1 MGERRRVTRTFLI
14 ADVRGYTSF
23 THEHGPEAAAQL
35 TERFADLTRKIVEE
49 GGGEVVEVRGDEV
62 LAAFDSVRDAVR
74 AALALQGAYV
84 EEALDDGSPLPVGI
98 GLDVG
103 EAMPLDGG
111 YRGAALN
118 LAARLCGA
126 AAAGEV
132 LATQEVRHLAGSLPE
147 VTFLDLGAIRVKN
160 VPDEIRVVRV
170 VPEGEDPAR
179 RFLDVDAATR
189 RLRVI
194 VADDSTLFREGVV
207 RVLAENGFDVAAQA
221 ADAEELL
228 RLVEADPPDVVVTDI
243 RMPPTGTTEGLVA
256 AQRIRLEH
264 PDVGVVVLSQYVET
278 RHALKLLQ
286 ETPDRVGYLLKD
298 RVSDLAD
305 FVDAVRRIARGGS
318 AIDPEV
324 VSSLLGRRREHD
336 VIDDLTD
343 REREIL
349 GLMAEGRTNQ
359 AISEQLFLSPK
370 TVETHVGAIFSK
382 LGLQPAA
389 DDHRR
394 VLAVL
399 MYLRG
404 A

>member
-1 MGERRRVTRTFLI
+1 MAERRGITRTFLI

-23 THEHGPEAAAQL
+23 THEHGADAAAAL
-35 TERFADLTRKIVEE
+35 TERFAGITGKVVGEA
-49 GGGEVVEVRGDEV
+49 GGEVIEVRGDEV

-74 AALALQGAYV
+74 AAVALQGAYV
-84 EEALDDGSPLPVGI
+84 EVTEGDDAPLPVGI
-98 GLDVG
+98 GVDVG
-103 EAMPLDGG
+103 ESVPVGDG

-132 LATQEVRHLAGSLPE
+132 LATQEVAHLAGSVPD
-147 VTFLDLGAIRVKN
+147 VRFVDLGAIRVRN
-160 VPDEIRVVRV
+160 VPDEVRVVRIL
-170 VPEGEDPAR
+170 PEGEDPAR
-179 RFLDVDAATR
+179 RFPMEGATR
-189 RLRVI
+189 RPRLI

-207 RVLAENGFDVAAQA
+207 RLLAEQGFDVVGQA
-221 ADAEELL
+221 EDAEQLL

-243 RMPPTGTTEGLVA
+243 RMPPTGTNEGLVA

-264 PDVGVVVLSQYVET
+264 PQVGVLVLSQYVET
-278 RHALKLLQ
+278 HHALKLLE
-286 ETPDRVGYLLKD
+286 ETPERVGYLLKD

-318 AIDPEV
+318 VIDPEV
-324 VSSLLGRRREHD
+324 VSSLLGRRRERD
-336 VIDDLTD
+336 VIEDLTE

-359 AISEQLFLSPK
+359 AISERLFLSPK
-370 TVETHVGAIFSK
+370 TVESHVGAIFSK
-382 LGLQPAA
+382 LGLLPAA

-399 MYLRG
+399 LYLRG

>member
-1 MGERRRVTRTFLI
+1 MDERRGITRTFLI
-14 ADVRGYTSF
+14 ADVRGYTSY
-23 THEHGPEAAAQL
+23 THEHGAEAAAAL
-35 TERFADLTRKIVEE
+35 TERFAATTAT
-49 GGGEVVEVRGDEV
+49 VVGDAAGDVIEVRGDEV
-62 LAAFDSVRDAVR
+62 LAAFQSVRDAVR
-74 AALALQGAYV
+74 AAVALQQAYV
-84 EEALDDGSPLPVGI
+84 ETREEEEPLAVGI
-98 GLDVG
+98 GMDVG
-103 EAMPLDGG
+103 EAATVDDG

-132 LATQEVRHLAGSLPE
+132 LATREVAHLAGSMPGI
-147 VTFLDLGAIRVKN
+147 VFADLGAIRVRN
-160 VPDEIRVVRV
+160 VPDEVHVVRV
-170 VPEGEDPAR
+170 LPEGEDPAG
-179 RFLDVDAATR
+179 RFASQTEVR
-189 RLRVI
+189 PRV
-194 VADDSTLFREGVV
+194 VLADDSTLFREGVA
-207 RVLAENGFDVAAQA
+207 RLLADHGFDVVGQA
-221 ADAEELL
+221 GDAEQLL
-228 RLVEADPPDVVVTDI
+228 KLVDAETPDLVVTDI
-243 RMPPTGTTEGLVA
+243 RMPPTGTNEGLVA
-256 AQRIRLEH
+256 AQRIRRER
-264 PDVGVVVLSQYVET
+264 PQVGVMVLSQYVET

-286 ETPDRVGYLLKD
+286 ETPERVGYLLKD

-305 FVDAVRRIARGGS
+305 FVEALRRIERGGS

-336 VIDDLTD
+336 VLEGLTE

-359 AISEQLFLSPK
+359 AISEGLFLSPK

-382 LGLQPAA
+382 LGLLPAA

-399 MYLRG
+399 LYLRG

>member
-1 MGERRRVTRTFLI
+1 MDERRGITRTFLI
-14 ADVRGYTSF
+14 ADVRGYTSY
-23 THEHGPEAAAQL
+23 THEHGAEAAALL
-35 TERFADLTRKIVEE
+35 TERFAELTRKVVGEA
-49 GGGEVVEVRGDEV
+49 GGEVIEIRGDEV
-62 LAAFDSVRDAVR
+62 LAAFESVREAVR
-74 AALALQGAYV
+74 AAVALQDGYV
-84 EEALDDGSPLPVGI
+84 SSSVDEDTALPVGI

-103 EAMPLDGG
+103 EAVPVDGG

-132 LATQEVRHLAGSLPE
+132 LATQEVAHLAGSVPGIDF
-147 VTFLDLGAIRVKN
+147 VDLGAIRVKN

-170 VPEGEDPAR
+170 LAEGEDPAR
-179 RFLDVDAATR
+179 RFVGDAASAR
-189 RLRVI
+189 PRVI

-207 RVLAENGFDVAAQA
+207 RLLAEHGFDVIAQA
-221 ADAEELL
+221 GDAVQLL
-228 RLVEADPPDVVVTDI
+228 DLVDADPPDVVVTDI
-243 RMPPTGTTEGLVA
+243 RMPPTGTNEGLVA
-256 AQRIRLEH
+256 AQRIRKEH
-264 PDVGVVVLSQYVET
+264 PEVGVLVLSQYVET
-278 RHALKLLQ
+278 RHAIKLLE
-286 ETPDRVGYLLKD
+286 ETPERVGYLLKD
-298 RVSDLAD
+298 RVSDLAE
-305 FVDAVRRIARGGS
+305 FIDAVRRIGRGGS

-324 VSSLLGRRREHD
+324 VSSLLGRRRERSA
-336 VIDDLTD
+336 VEELTE

-359 AISEQLFLSPK
+359 AISQRLFLSPK

-382 LGLQPAA
+382 LGLLPAA

-399 MYLRG
+399 LFLRG